1 MLGVPTANLEGVET
15 LIPSVGVYVG
25 CVRRDE
31 RVIPAA
37 VNIGGNPTFGEEE
50 QKLEVHLLDFDEDLY
65 GQELGLEFCQRLR
78 GVVSFD
84 GVTELKEQL
93 QRDIERVRQWSG
105 SAGH

>member
-15 LIPSVGVYVG
+15 LIPSAGVYVG

-37 VNIGGNPTFGEEE
+37 VNIGGNPTFGEDE
-50 QKLEVHLLDFDEDLY
+50 QKLEVHLVDFDEDLY

-105 SAGH
+105 FAEH